1 MTVHVRRVGD
11 ATIIDV
17 DGRITED
24 SADILRAA
32 VQPMVRQGRVKI
44 VFNLQAVPYIDTAA
58 LGEIIRAHASATC
71 QGGGLKLLNVPRR
84 IHDLLLITRL
94 DSVFGQFDD
103 ETAALNSF
111 GPIGLP

>member
-1 MTVHVRRVGD
+1 MTVHVRGVGD
-11 ATIIDV
+11 VTIIDV

-24 SADILRAA
+24 GADVLRAA
-32 VQPMVRQGRVKI
+32 VQPLVRQGRVKI
-44 VFNLQAVPYIDTAA
+44 VFNLKAVPYIDTAA

-103 ETAALNSF
+103 ERAALNSF
-111 GPIGLP
+111 APV